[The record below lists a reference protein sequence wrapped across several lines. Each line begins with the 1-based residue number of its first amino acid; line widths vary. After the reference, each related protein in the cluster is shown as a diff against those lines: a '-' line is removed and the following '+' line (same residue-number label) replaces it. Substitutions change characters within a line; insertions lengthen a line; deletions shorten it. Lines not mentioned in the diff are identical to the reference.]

1 MLIKILNIISFFIFF
16 YYFLI
21 NGTYIFLIIISFR
34 RLKEYIRQSRNN
46 LFVEQSTVIP
56 ISIIIPCYNEEKT
69 ICETVKSLL
78 ILNYPEIEIIVVND
92 GSTDNTL
99 STLIHEF
106 RLKRADIEYT
116 EQIPTSSVRAIYATI
131 RIPQLIILDKYNGGK
146 ADSLN
151 AGVNLARY
159 PLICSIDAD
168 SIIEKNA
175 FHKLVYPFLK
185 DETTIAVGGMV
196 RIANGSEIEG
206 GVLKKVALPK
216 NILVQH
222 QILEYLRAFLTNR
235 IGFEKLNSLL
245 IISGA
250 FGLFKRSAILELGGY
265 RHSIGEDMELTLR
278 LHQYMRAN
286 HKPYRI
292 DFVAD
297 AECWTQVP
305 SDFAS
310 LYSQRTRWHTG
321 LLDSLWSHKDMLLN
335 PKYGNVGLFSL
346 PYFWLFELFGPVIE
360 FIGYLIFLLLM
371 IVNLVNSV
379 YVFVFLM
386 AFLYGAF
393 FSLSAIVLEEM
404 SYMHY
409 KKISEVLH
417 LISLAFTDQIWYRPL
432 LAFWRLMAL
441 INFRKNKKIWGK
453 IKRKTFIQEHTN
465 KELRM
470 ANP

>member
-1 MLIKILNIISFFIFF
+1 MFVNILLYCSYFILF

-21 NGTYIFLIIISFR
+21 NGTYIFLIFISFR
-34 RLKEYIRQSRNN
+34 RLIEYIQQSKNN
-46 LFVEQSTVIP
+46 LFVEQSTIIP

-69 ICETVKSLL
+69 ICETIKSLL
-78 ILNYPEIEIIVVND
+78 ILNYPEYEIIVIND
-92 GSTDNTL
+92 GSTDKTL
-99 STLIHEF
+99 PALIREF
-106 RLKRADIEYT
+106 HLKRADIEYI

-131 RIPQLIILDKYNGGK
+131 QIPQLIILDKQNGGK

-185 DETTIAVGGMV
+185 DESTIAVGGMV
-196 RIANGSEIEG
+196 RIANGCKIEG
-206 GVLKKVALPK
+206 GVLKKVALPN
-216 NILVQH
+216 NILVRH

-235 IGFEKLNSLL
+235 IGFQKLNSLL

-250 FGLFKRSAILELGGY
+250 FGLFKRASILELGGY
-265 RHSIGEDMELTLR
+265 RHTVGEDMELTLR
-278 LHQYMRAN
+278 LHQYMRSN
-286 HKPYRI
+286 HKKYRI

-310 LYSQRTRWHTG
+310 LKSQRTRWHTG
-321 LLDSLWSHKDMLLN
+321 LLDSLWGHKDMLFH

-346 PYFWLFELFGPVIE
+346 PYYWFFELFGPVVE
-360 FIGYLIFLLLM
+360 FLGYLIFLLLLF
-371 IVNLVNSV
+371 INLVSPG
-379 YVFVFLM
+379 FLFIFLM
-386 AFLYGAF
+386 AYLYGAF
-393 FSLSAIVLEEM
+393 FSLMAILLEEM
-404 SYMHY
+404 SYMHF

-417 LISLAFTDQIWYRPL
+417 LIVLAFIDQLWYRPL
-432 LAFWRLMAL
+432 LVYWRLLAMF
-441 INFRKNKKIWGK
+441 NFRKNKKIWGS

-465 KELRM
+465 KELKT
-470 ANP
+470 NS